1 MAPAGRR
8 ALTRVARLVPDA
20 VETISYGMP
29 GNPSRARAWSLKVST
44 RIGCFLPDRDR
55 ALFAA
60 VDGDLLEEVAL
71 LLGEREHLC
80 HLDSDGLE
88 AVRRPIGQL

>member
-1 MAPAGRR
+1 
-8 ALTRVARLVPDA
+8 

-44 RIGCFLPDRDR
+44 LIGCFLPDRDR

-60 VDGDLLEEVAL
+60 VDGDLLEEVA
-71 LLGEREHLC
+71 
-80 HLDSDGLE
+80 SF
-88 AVRRPIGQL
+88 